1 MMGWLGKSLKKIENV
16 DLKPR
21 NIYISKTGE
30 SNKYAVEPKM
40 TDCKFG

>member
-21 NIYISKTGE
+21 NIYISKLHGVFKQIC
-30 SNKYAVEPKM
+30 S
-40 TDCKFG
+40 